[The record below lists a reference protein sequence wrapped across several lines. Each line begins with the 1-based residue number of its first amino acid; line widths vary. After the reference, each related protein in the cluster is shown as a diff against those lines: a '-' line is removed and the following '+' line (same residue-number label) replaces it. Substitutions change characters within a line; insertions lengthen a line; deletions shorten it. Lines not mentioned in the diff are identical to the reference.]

1 MFYVVKQKK
10 GDDRYYL
17 VSKSP
22 DCISAATTA
31 QMLNL
36 NSKSWRYYV
45 VPASSA
51 ILE

>member
-1 MFYVVKQKK
+1 MFYVIKGRR

-22 DCISAATTA
+22 DEVSANMTA
-31 QMLNL
+31 QMLNMG
-36 NSKSWRYYV
+36 SKSWRYYV

-51 ILE
+51 IIK